1 MCSYLFVNNQC
12 TQLCINNK
20 QKVIYPFHQMHYKNR
35 NIGYR
40 KKTQGSGVMVI
51 RNHPVILFFQVIDL
65 FGLYKIEG
73 KLKTK

>member
-1 MCSYLFVNNQC
+1 
-12 TQLCINNK
+12 
-20 QKVIYPFHQMHYKNR
+20 MHYKNR